1 VARRVF
7 AFVGLGLDD
16 RAADAVEEEAAADQV
31 RRDIVDAAVEEI
43 SRQASTAVD
52 LRPV

>member
-16 RAADAVEEEAAADQV
+16 RAADAVEEELAADQGRGDV
-31 RRDIVDAAVEEI
+31 VDAAVEE
-43 SRQASTAVD
+43 VD
-52 LRPV
+52 P